1 MNKSDDLT
9 EYLLFKSKEKDRTIK
24 ALSEQLKRK
33 YDDENELNRML
44 SINLKQSRQ
53 SLIITR
59 EKMIKNLISP
69 EARMRIE
76 SDSELINQ

>member
-9 EYLLFKSKEKDRTIK
+9 EYLLFKSEEKDKIIK
-24 ALSEQLKRK
+24 SLSEQLKRK

-44 SINLKQSRQ
+44 SINLKQSRKE
-53 SLIITR
+53 LIITR